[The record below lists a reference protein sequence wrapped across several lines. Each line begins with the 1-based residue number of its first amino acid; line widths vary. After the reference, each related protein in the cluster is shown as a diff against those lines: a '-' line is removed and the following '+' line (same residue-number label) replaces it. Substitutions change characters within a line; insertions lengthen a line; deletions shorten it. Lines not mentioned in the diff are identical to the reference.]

1 MKNSRLVVI
10 SIGVMI
16 AIASCGAV
24 YGSYFPNE
32 NLYLMIAIA
41 AVCAIV
47 FILFGYSGHVV
58 EKKVVETTRKPRPK
72 KERNVAEE
80 DSFENISSGRKN

>member
-10 SIGVMI
+10 IIGAMVVL
-16 AIASCGAV
+16 ASGGAV
-24 YGSYFPNE
+24 AGSYYPNE

-47 FILFGYSGHVV
+47 FILFGYMG
-58 EKKVVETTRKPRPK
+58 
-72 KERNVAEE
+72 
-80 DSFENISSGRKN
+80 SSLLHYGTGDL